1 MRIFSFLQLFSVFL
15 SAPVAN
21 KRPTRKPTTYP
32 TTYPYPVA
40 LCFLSVGYIGFGGPL
55 EVLCKSAPS
64 DNIFIGV
71 RGFLGQYTTASGL
84 TTNGKKILKTST
96 QYTTLANIFGDSTLK
111 VSLENNSNVYVF
123 MTTDLGNG
131 MSYAAYQTYSHP
143 LMFLDEST
151 ANIFASIT
159 GQDIGV
165 YDKNTNIISG
175 SGILLNVI
183 RQDIDNNH

>member
-1 MRIFSFLQLFSVFL
+1 
-15 SAPVAN
+15 
-21 KRPTRKPTTYP
+21 
-32 TTYPYPVA
+32 
-40 LCFLSVGYIGFGGPL
+40 
-55 EVLCKSAPS
+55 
-64 DNIFIGV
+64 
-71 RGFLGQYTTASGL
+71 
-84 TTNGKKILKTST
+84 
-96 QYTTLANIFGDSTLK
+96 
-111 VSLENNSNVYVF
+111 